1 MTPVMNLPF
10 VGSTSAWAVAMKS
23 GAVIFEACGPYQRR
37 TFRTRTTIL
46 SPAGPLDLSVP
57 VHTGHNLMYKDARV
71 NYETS
76 WERQMLYALR
86 TAYNSSAFFEY
97 MYDDI
102 AAVIEGKHKF
112 LWDLN
117 MAMFQTIAKVLE
129 LRIDI
134 EKTAE
139 FAKAPEDCADYRIAI
154 EPKYAHVLDDACETV
169 EYSQVFSRPYTDR
182 PFTSGLSMFDL
193 MFNMGHETRD
203 VLRRMASKID

>member
-1 MTPVMNLPF
+1 MNLPF

-57 VHTGHNLMYKDARV
+57 VYTGHNLMYRDARV

-97 MYDDI
+97 MYDEI
-102 AAVIEGKHKF
+102 AAVIGNKYEF

-117 MAMFQTIAKVLE
+117 MDMFQTIARILE
-129 LRIDI
+129 LNISVNQ
-134 EKTAE
+134 TSE
-139 FAKAPEDCADYRIAI
+139 FAKAPEGCTDYRIAI
-154 EPKYAHVLDDACETV
+154 EPKYAHVLNDACETV
-169 EYSQVFSRPYTDR
+169 EYSQVFSKPYTDK
-182 PFTSGLSMFDL
+182 PFEAGLSMFDL